1 MSGSSS
7 FAMMLEPW
15 ASIMTH
21 AGTLDKT
28 VKEAHEIPDMRS
40 SSKWI
45 ERGLINKHCMNFT
58 SSDHKKSTPGNKLR
72 CLNPKP

>member
-21 AGTLDKT
+21 AGALDKT
-28 VKEAHEIPDMRS
+28 AKEAHGIPVFRPEVNRIMS
-40 SSKWI
+40 
-45 ERGLINKHCMNFT
+45 
-58 SSDHKKSTPGNKLR
+58 HKQTLHDFHEF
-72 CLNPKP
+72 